1 MDGWTSGGS
10 VVSDDKD
17 DETVFEC
24 DVMSAIV
31 EVFELELVVVLV
43 VSVEWPVSVKRD
55 SVV

>member
-1 MDGWTSGGS
+1 
-10 VVSDDKD
+10 
-17 DETVFEC
+17 
-24 DVMSAIV
+24 MSAIV

>member
-1 MDGWTSGGS
+1 MDGGTSGGS